1 MTEILSHGMW
11 SDYSCAARPFL
22 MGKWGFIISASLISL
37 YFGEIAIISLIGLK
51 IKKDVPRLQELRT
64 IVPYLPALIFC
75 IIAIAVMVPT
85 VSRTETMVFIEGNDI
100 VSTGCRLG
108 RPYREIAHFKDVTVQ
123 ILHHMKDRYEPEYY
137 LIALRWP
144 HQRDSL
150 YAGLDSPLLARLT
163 PEAVA
168 NYVKQLQSK
177 HLPIPPK
184 VQRLID
190 KTNNT

>member
-1 MTEILSHGMW
+1 MAKFWINMSSIFCAGIIIRIILEILIRKKVKHDSPTPNEIQLTILLAIPIF
-11 SDYSCAARPFL
+11 SCL
-22 MGKWGFIISASLISL
+22 
-37 YFGEIAIISLIGLK
+37 IAI
-51 IKKDVPRLQELRT
+51 P
-64 IVPYLPALIFC
+64 PM
-75 IIAIAVMVPT
+75 IAAI
-85 VSRTETMVFIEGNDI
+85 SRTETMVFIEGNDI

-163 PEAVA
+163 PEAVT
-168 NYVKQLQSK
+168 NYVKQLQAK
-177 HLPIPPK
+177 HLPIPPN
-184 VQRLID
+184 VQRLVD
-190 KTNNT
+190 KTNHS